1 MGNRKIRL
9 WVISAAACFAFVLSA
24 CCGAGKS
31 AKASAGESA
40 IGKSEVVY
48 DIPAEKLIV
57 RDPFVF
63 ADKKSG
69 KYYIHANGSKLTDEQ
84 IRKFGHGRNA
94 LYAFESADLKNWRLV
109 GASFV
114 PTPDFWGKSDFWAPD
129 MFFIDGKYFIIATFS
144 AQNPSIKNI
153 YGETVPMRGS
163 SVLVSDK
170 PDRDFKPL
178 VNAPITPKDY
188 MALDATVFEDADGT
202 FWLLYC
208 REWVQ
213 IADGQMIAQK
223 ISRDLKKT
231 LSAPIVLFKA
241 SDANWIKEKRDTYVT
256 DAPVVNRL
264 ADGSLY
270 MTWSSFASGKYRI
283 GVARSP
289 SGKIDGKWIHDD
301 KPLNED
307 DGGHA
312 MVFKSFDGKTKISY
326 HAPNSKTETLT
337 IRDFKYENGKFVISD
352 K

>member
-31 AKASAGESA
+31 AQAAAGESA
-40 IGKSEVVY
+40 AEKSAIVY

-163 SVLVSDK
+163 
-170 PDRDFKPL
+170 
-178 VNAPITPKDY
+178 
-188 MALDATVFEDADGT
+188 
-202 FWLLYC
+202 
-208 REWVQ
+208 
-213 IADGQMIAQK
+213 
-223 ISRDLKKT
+223 
-231 LSAPIVLFKA
+231 
-241 SDANWIKEKRDTYVT
+241 
-256 DAPVVNRL
+256 
-264 ADGSLY
+264 
-270 MTWSSFASGKYRI
+270 
-283 GVARSP
+283 
-289 SGKIDGKWIHDD
+289 
-301 KPLNED
+301 
-307 DGGHA
+307 
-312 MVFKSFDGKTKISY
+312 
-326 HAPNSKTETLT
+326 
-337 IRDFKYENGKFVISD
+337 
-352 K
+352 